1 MRRRIL
7 GIVVALLLAALG
19 TTALVAYVQHAK
31 DDAVTGEADVPV
43 LIVTKEIA
51 QGATLTDIR
60 GSVESQQVPRRLL
73 AEKALTTLDDENK
86 SLVAAVA
93 LHPGEQ
99 LLSSRLTDPRSLV
112 RVEAPNGLQEVTI
125 KLDPERAAGAAVKPG
140 DTVGVLLSFD
150 PFDPNTQAAN
160 PTDSTVPG
168 ATKAGAKT
176 PSTTHLT
183 FHKVLVT
190 AVQLSKADSERATQL
205 TDDSTS
211 SADVAPNAATVD
223 EAPSDTLLVT
233 LALDTPSVEQVVFA
247 AEFGHIWLT
256 IEGANASETGGRIVT
271 LDQAYATVPRS

>member
-1 MRRRIL
+1 MKRRIL

-19 TTALVAYVQHAK
+19 TAALVAYVQHAK
-31 DDAVTGEADVPV
+31 DDAVTEQAEVPV

-51 QGATLTDIR
+51 QGASLADIR
-60 GSVESQQVPRRLL
+60 DSVQQQQVPRRLL
-73 AEKALTTLDDENK
+73 AEKALTTLDGENQ

-99 LLSSRLTDPRSLV
+99 VLSSRLTDPRSLI
-112 RVEAPNGLQEVTI
+112 RVDAPKGLQEVTI
-125 KLDPERAAGAAVKPG
+125 KLDPERAAGAQVKPG

-150 PFDPNTQAAN
+150 PFDQDSQTAN
-160 PTDSTVPG
+160 PTESTVPG
-168 ATKAGAKT
+168 APQAGART
-176 PSTTHLT
+176 PNTTHLT

-190 AVQLSKADSERATQL
+190 AVQLSKADSERATEL
-205 TDDSTS
+205 TDGSTS
-211 SADVAPNAATVD
+211 SADVAANAATVD

-256 IEGANASETGGRIVT
+256 IEGADASEANGRIVT
-271 LDQAYATVPRS
+271 LNQVYATVPRS